1 MFRVSD
7 VAIDADLLSKEL
19 INSSAGTFVCFE
31 GRVRDHNDGSEVVSL
46 EYEVYEGLA
55 VKEARRII
63 EEAKEKFDILDVVGA
78 HRQGHLEI
86 GDIAVWIGV
95 IAAHRGPAFSACSYV
110 IDEIKH
116 RLPIWKKEHYK
127 DKAPRWVSCHEGES
141 HGIR

>member
-1 MFRVSD
+1 MFTISD
-7 VAIDADLLSKEL
+7 VPIDTDSLSREL
-19 INSSAGTFVCFE
+19 TDSRAGAFVCFE
-31 GRVRDHNDGSEVVSL
+31 GRVRNHNDGEEVTAL
-46 EYEVYEGLA
+46 EYEAYEELA
-55 VKEARRII
+55 MKEALRIL
-63 EEAKEKFDILDVVGA
+63 EEAKEEFDILDVAGI

-95 IAAHRGPAFSACSYV
+95 IAEHRGPAFSACRYV

-127 DKAPRWVSCHEGES
+127 NKGARWVNCHEGDS

>member
-1 MFRVSD
+1 MVSISD
-7 VAIDADLLSKEL
+7 VPIDADLLSKEF
-19 INSSAGTFVCFE
+19 INSRAGAFVCFE
-31 GRVRDHNDGSEVVSL
+31 GRVRNHNDGSVVVSL

-55 VKEARRII
+55 VKEAGRIV
-63 EEAKEKFDILDVVGA
+63 EEAKEKFDILDVAGI

-95 IAAHRGPAFSACSYV
+95 IAEHRGPAFSACRYV

-116 RLPIWKKEHYK
+116 RLPVWKKEHYK
-127 DKAPRWVSCHEGES
+127 DKEARWVSCHEEEG

>member
-1 MFRVSD
+1 MFRISNVP
-7 VAIDADLLSKEL
+7 IDADLLSKEL
-19 INSSAGTFVCFE
+19 INSSAGVFVCFE
-31 GRVRDHNDGSEVVSL
+31 GRVRNHNEGSEVVSL

-55 VKEARRII
+55 VKEAGRIV
-63 EEAKEKFDILDVVGA
+63 EEAKEKFDILDVVGV
-78 HRQGHLEI
+78 HRQGHLQI

-127 DKAPRWVSCHEGES
+127 DKEAKWVSCHEGEN
-141 HGIR
+141 HAIR

>member
-1 MFRVSD
+1 MFRISD
-7 VAIDADLLSKEL
+7 VPIDADLLSKGL
-19 INSSAGTFVCFE
+19 INSRAGAFVCFE
-31 GRVRDHNDGSEVVSL
+31 GRVRNHNDGSEVVSL

-55 VKEARRII
+55 VKEGGRII
-63 EEAKEKFDILDVVGA
+63 EEAKEKYDVLEVVCV
-78 HRQGHLEI
+78 HRQGHLAI

-95 IAAHRGPAFSACSYV
+95 IAEHRGPAFSACRYV

-127 DKAPRWVSCHEGES
+127 DKEARWVNCHEGES

>member
-1 MFRVSD
+1 MFSISD
-7 VAIDADLLSKEL
+7 VPIDADLLSKEF
-19 INSSAGTFVCFE
+19 INSRAGAFVCFE
-31 GRVRDHNDGSEVVSL
+31 GRVRNHNDGSVVVSL

-55 VKEARRII
+55 VKEAGRIV
-63 EEAKEKFDILDVVGA
+63 EEAKEKFDILDVAGI

-95 IAAHRGPAFSACSYV
+95 IAEHRGPAFSACRYV

-116 RLPIWKKEHYK
+116 RLPVWKKEHYK
-127 DKAPRWVSCHEGES
+127 DKEARWVSCHEEEG